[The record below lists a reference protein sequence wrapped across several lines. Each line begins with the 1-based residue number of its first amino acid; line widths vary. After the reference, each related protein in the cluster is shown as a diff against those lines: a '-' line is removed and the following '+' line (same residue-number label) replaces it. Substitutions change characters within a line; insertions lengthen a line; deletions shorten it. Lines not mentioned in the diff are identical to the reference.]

1 METEILKVIQSFSNS
16 FLDKLFEFSTIFGE
30 ELVII
35 PILTFVYWIIDKKFG
50 EYIGFSFFTS
60 LIVNNSLK
68 DLFKFQRPI
77 GEEGI
82 RSLRTHTATGYSFP
96 SGHTQGASSFYSA
109 ISIYLNKK
117 VIYFISAVIIFLV
130 GYSRMYLGVHYPKD
144 VIVGVI
150 LGILISY
157 ICYTLFNKIKNKLL
171 LYYVVF
177 IFGLIF
183 LSFSNSPDYIKALGT
198 YFGFVN
204 GIFIEKKYVNFEINK
219 NKLKLFL
226 RFIIG
231 LTIILGL
238 KEGLKFIFP
247 NQLAFDFIRY
257 FLITFIGIGIYP
269 MIFKKLKF

>member
-1 METEILKVIQSFSNS
+1 
-16 FLDKLFEFSTIFGE
+16 
-30 ELVII
+30 
-35 PILTFVYWIIDKKFG
+35 
-50 EYIGFSFFTS
+50 
-60 LIVNNSLK
+60 
-68 DLFKFQRPI
+68 
-77 GEEGI
+77 
-82 RSLRTHTATGYSFP
+82 
-96 SGHTQGASSFYSA
+96 
-109 ISIYLNKK
+109 
-117 VIYFISAVIIFLV
+117 
-130 GYSRMYLGVHYPKD
+130 
-144 VIVGVI
+144 
-150 LGILISY
+150 
-157 ICYTLFNKIKNKLL
+157 
-171 LYYVVF
+171 
-177 IFGLIF
+177 LIF